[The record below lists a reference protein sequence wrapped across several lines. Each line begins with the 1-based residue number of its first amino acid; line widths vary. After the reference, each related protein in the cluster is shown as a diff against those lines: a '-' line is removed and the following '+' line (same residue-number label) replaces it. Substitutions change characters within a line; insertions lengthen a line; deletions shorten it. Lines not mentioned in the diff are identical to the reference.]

1 MTTRAAR
8 RAIGIVRV
16 SQVNGRDGGAGEWSP
31 DEQLGRIRVECERE
45 GLRLVDVHEEL
56 DVSGGTPLE
65 RRDGLRQAVE
75 AIENGPADMIAA
87 AYFDRLFRSLTVQ
100 TEVVERVERA
110 GGQVLAVD
118 VGQGTNGTAAQW
130 VSGSMLG
137 LVSEY
142 QRRTAAERSAEAQ
155 TRAVARGIVPWPNI
169 PPGYDRVR
177 DKPLVPNADAPTV
190 VEAFRMRADGATVAE
205 VRTFLGAHGIR
216 RSYHGVGSMLAS
228 RVYVGEIHF
237 GDLVN
242 LSAHPAIVDSDTFRR
257 VQRMKVSRGRKAKS
271 DRLLARLDVLR
282 CDSCGARMV
291 VGSANHGSYPLYR
304 CPPTGDCTRRV
315 TISAEIVEKIV
326 ADDVRRAL
334 ADAEGRASVENNARD
349 PSVTSSA
356 PRRLSAPRSAS
367 STGSTSRPRA
377 TAFPNSAPNA
387 IGCRSAWTI

>member
-31 DEQLGRIRVECERE
+31 DEQLDRIRVECERE

-169 PPGYDRVR
+169 PPGYDRVK
-177 DKPLVPNADAPTV
+177 DKPLVPNADAP
-190 VEAFRMRADGATVAE
+190 A
-205 VRTFLGAHGIR
+205 
-216 RSYHGVGSMLAS
+216 
-228 RVYVGEIHF
+228 
-237 GDLVN
+237 
-242 LSAHPAIVDSDTFRR
+242 
-257 VQRMKVSRGRKAKS
+257 
-271 DRLLARLDVLR
+271 
-282 CDSCGARMV
+282 C
-291 VGSANHGSYPLYR
+291 
-304 CPPTGDCTRRV
+304 
-315 TISAEIVEKIV
+315 
-326 ADDVRRAL
+326 
-334 ADAEGRASVENNARD
+334 
-349 PSVTSSA
+349 
-356 PRRLSAPRSAS
+356 
-367 STGSTSRPRA
+367 RP
-377 TAFPNSAPNA
+377 
-387 IGCRSAWTI
+387 